1 MSKTSVA
8 QSVDFVEVI
17 PMSKSAGAITG
28 GEMLQLVKVVASLL
42 IVTSLFLADRFP
54 RQGGL
59 NR

>member
-42 IVTSLFLADRFP
+42 IVTSLFFSGHVSRGRAA
-54 RQGGL
+54 
-59 NR
+59 